1 MNLSNNVKSFG
12 PTVFHCIRLHRGD
25 DLLLSIKELAER
37 ENIKAAAVI
46 SSVGC
51 VLKGRVRN
59 AGATAVLDIPEHC
72 EIISLN
78 GTVSA
83 KRTHLH
89 ISLAK
94 ADLSVV
100 GGHLK
105 EGCIIDTTC
114 ELILMEIPQI
124 SYDTEF
130 DETTGYKE
138 LIFSPKKKEES

>member
-1 MNLSNNVKSFG
+1 MNLSNSIKSSG
-12 PTVFHCIRLHRGD
+12 SPVFHCIRLHRGD
-25 DLLLSIKELAER
+25 DLLLSIKELAQK

-59 AGATAVLDIPEHC
+59 AGATAVLEIPEHC

-114 ELILMEIPQI
+114 ELILMEIPDV
-124 SYDTEF
+124 SYDTEY
-130 DETTGYKE
+130 DESTGYEE
-138 LIFSPKKKEES
+138 LIFNK

>member
-1 MNLSNNVKSFG
+1 MNISNSIKTCGSS
-12 PTVFHCIRLHRGD
+12 TFHCIRLHHGD
-25 DLLLSIKELAER
+25 DLLLSIKALAEK

-51 VLKGRVRN
+51 VLQGRVRN
-59 AGATAVLDIPEHC
+59 AGATAILNIPEHC

-83 KRTHLH
+83 ARTHLH
-89 ISLAK
+89 ISLSK
-94 ADLSVV
+94 SDLSVV

-114 ELILMEIPQI
+114 ELILMEIPEV

-130 DETTGYKE
+130 DKSTGYDE
-138 LIFSPKKKEES
+138 LIFKKV